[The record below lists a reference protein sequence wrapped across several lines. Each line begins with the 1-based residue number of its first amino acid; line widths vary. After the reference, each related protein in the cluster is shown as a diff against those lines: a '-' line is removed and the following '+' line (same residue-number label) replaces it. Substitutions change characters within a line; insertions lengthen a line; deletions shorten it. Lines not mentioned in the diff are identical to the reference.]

1 MNSSQPCTGY
11 WPYTIAISPRKQCST
26 SCNSITPISR
36 SGLRM
41 RPHRYQGALRSWDAF
56 MSANNKTWRMAAS
69 TNDVTLI
76 GVMQGINGHVKRVRL
91 IAGRHALGTVEVE
104 EGRAAM
110 TLTHAYEEMTPEKR
124 PQDPHMDGT
133 GLRFKTLDHGGEYP
147 DTMWAVQIIAHSART
162 LSTPRNRNWRNPRAC
177 LICPNTG
184 STTCF
189 RNR

>member
-1 MNSSQPCTGY
+1 
-11 WPYTIAISPRKQCST
+11 
-26 SCNSITPISR
+26 
-36 SGLRM
+36 
-41 RPHRYQGALRSWDAF
+41 

-91 IAGRHALGTVEVE
+91 IAGRRALGTVEVE

-133 GLRFKTLDHGGEYP
+133 GLRFKRWI
-147 DTMWAVQIIAHSART
+147 MAVNIPIQCPK
-162 LSTPRNRNWRNPRAC
+162 LSN
-177 LICPNTG
+177 
-184 STTCF
+184 
-189 RNR
+189 

>member
-41 RPHRYQGALRSWDAF
+41 RPHRYQGALRSWNAF
-56 MSANNKTWRMAAS
+56 MSANNKTWSVAAS
-69 TNDVTLI
+69 TNDVTRI
-76 GVMQGINGHVKRVRL
+76 GVMQGTVASNACSTHRGKTS
-91 IAGRHALGTVEVE
+91 LGDGEVE
-104 EGRAAM
+104 EGCAAM

-124 PQDPHMDGT
+124 PQGPHMDGT

-147 DTMWAVQIIAHSART
+147 DTMPQAIKLTDAQGRSCIYVPITQNGKVVNSQGFVFD
-162 LSTPRNRNWRNPRAC
+162 PEDE
-177 LICPNTG
+177 
-184 STTCF
+184 
-189 RNR
+189 

>member
-110 TLTHAYEEMTPEKR
+110 TLTHAYEEMTPVCTE
-124 PQDPHMDGT
+124 
-133 GLRFKTLDHGGEYP
+133 
-147 DTMWAVQIIAHSART
+147 
-162 LSTPRNRNWRNPRAC
+162 N
-177 LICPNTG
+177 LIHVDEVKESPKLVE
-184 STTCF
+184 
-189 RNR
+189 

>member
-11 WPYTIAISPRKQCST
+11 WPYTIAISPRKECST

-76 GVMQGINGHVKRVRL
+76 GVMQGSNGHVKRVRL

-124 PQDPHMDGT
+124 PQDRMVKKMRLLKGGASQRLLVLGRCCTTSLPW
-133 GLRFKTLDHGGEYP
+133 TLE
-147 DTMWAVQIIAHSART
+147 
-162 LSTPRNRNWRNPRAC
+162 
-177 LICPNTG
+177 
-184 STTCF
+184 
-189 RNR
+189 